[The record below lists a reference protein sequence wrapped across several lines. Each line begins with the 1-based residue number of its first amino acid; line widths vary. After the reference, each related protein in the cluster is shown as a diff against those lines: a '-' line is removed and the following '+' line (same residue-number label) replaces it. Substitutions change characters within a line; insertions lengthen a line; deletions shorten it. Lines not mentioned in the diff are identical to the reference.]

1 MSKDAPKEALIDNLV
16 CIVSLH
22 FTMPFPFGVSIGD
35 FIACINLI
43 KTVVESLQEAHGSA
57 SKYRGLVASLE
68 SLETALI
75 RVKDVDIPNPVLKK
89 ELQHVAIKC
98 RDSLSA
104 FLSKVAKYEAS
115 LKLGGSASCIKD
127 SIRKIQWAVYAKED
141 VAFFQ
146 DEISAH
152 MQAIVV
158 LLLAIQR

>member
-1 MSKDAPKEALIDNLV
+1 
-16 CIVSLH
+16 
-22 FTMPFPFGVSIGD
+22 MPFPFGVSIGD
-35 FIACINLI
+35 FIVCIDLI

-68 SLETALI
+68 SLETALV
-75 RVKDVDIPNPVLKK
+75 RVRDVKIHDPVLKQ
-89 ELQHVAIKC
+89 ELQHVATKC
-98 RDSLSA
+98 RNSLSA
-104 FLSKVAKYEAS
+104 FLAKVAKYEPS

-141 VAFFQ
+141 IAFFQ

-158 LLLAIQR
+158 LLVAVQR